1 MAALA
6 PLTGES
12 LPLPGVTTRALPGRE
27 VWMIDSRT
35 GEKAVVGRFDPAL
48 PGPANQMRPVEG
60 AFDGFGAAALARA
73 ACAPGTWASVDEVGY
88 LEADS
93 PAYRAALTDLLGR
106 KRLLATVRRQDLPFL
121 RALCRRADVFCVDL
135 DAPFGRMGCVVMAS
149 GLGRRFG
156 GGKLLAP
163 FRGRPLLDYALDAT
177 DDLFARRVAVTR
189 SEEAAAHCRGR
200 GVEAVLH
207 GLPAR
212 SDAVRLG
219 LEAVR
224 AGGELDGCLF
234 CPADQPLLRRET
246 VTALVLAAAAA
257 PGAIWRA
264 DWQGEG
270 GAPVL
275 FPAWA
280 FGELAALP
288 TGRGGGWVAARHPER
303 VRLLPVWD
311 ARELADVDSRE
322 DLAALEALDADRA
335 DRTGSY
341 L

>member
-1 MAALA
+1 ML
-6 PLTGES
+6 
-12 LPLPGVTTRALPGRE
+12 
-27 VWMIDSRT
+27 
-35 GEKAVVGRFDPAL
+35 
-48 PGPANQMRPVEG
+48 G
-60 AFDGFGAAALARA
+60 AG
-73 ACAPGTWASVDEVGY
+73 APGETF
-88 LEADS
+88 
-93 PAYRAALTDLLGR
+93 R
-106 KRLLATVRRQDLPFL
+106 
-121 RALCRRADVFCVDL
+121 VDL
-135 DAPFGRMGCVVMAS
+135 DAPFGRMGCVIMAS

-177 DDLFARRVAVTR
+177 DGLFARRVAVTR

-219 LEAVR
+219 LEAVC

-246 VTALVLAAAAA
+246 VAALVLAAAAA
-257 PGAIWRA
+257 PGLIWRA
-264 DWQGEG
+264 GWQGQG

-288 TGRGGGWVAARHPER
+288 AGRGGGWVAARHPER
-303 VRLLPVWD
+303 VRLLPVGD

-322 DLAALEALDADRA
+322 DLAVLEALDAQDA
-335 DRTGSY
+335 DGPDLTGSY